1 MGNFTTKKLLLAS
14 VFLASTLFGADGY
27 EVYKKNC
34 MECHVE
40 IMAKKDVIKNF
51 KTLKAPPMLEVSD
64 RLRENIIIQDDDD
77 DVHRY
82 LFILFVKDYIQN
94 PNLQNS
100 MCHSAALE
108 QFGVMPELKHKLTDE
123 EKQAVAEWMYDR
135 YEGVE
140 FK

>member
-1 MGNFTTKKLLLAS
+1 MKKIILSSIL
-14 VFLASTLFGADGY
+14 LASTLFSANGY

-34 MECHVE
+34 MSCHVE
-40 IMAKKDVIKNF
+40 MMAKSEVVKQF

-64 RLRENIIIQDDDD
+64 RLRENIIIKDDDD

-82 LFILFVKDYIQN
+82 LFVLFVKDYIQN

-108 QFGVMPELKHKLTDE
+108 RFGTMPAVKISED
-123 EKQAVAEWMYDR
+123 EKQAVAEWLYDR

>member
-1 MGNFTTKKLLLAS
+1 MKKIIISSVLLAS
-14 VFLASTLFGADGY
+14 ALFSADGY
-27 EVYKKNC
+27 EVFQKNC
-34 MECHVE
+34 VECHVE
-40 IMAKKDVIKNF
+40 MMSKSEVVRQF

-64 RLRENIIIQDDDD
+64 RLRENIIIKDDDD
-77 DVHRY
+77 DIHRY
-82 LFILFVKDYIQN
+82 LFVLFVKDYIQN

-108 QFGVMPELKHKLTDE
+108 RFGTMPKLKNKLSDA

-135 YEGVE
+135 YENVE